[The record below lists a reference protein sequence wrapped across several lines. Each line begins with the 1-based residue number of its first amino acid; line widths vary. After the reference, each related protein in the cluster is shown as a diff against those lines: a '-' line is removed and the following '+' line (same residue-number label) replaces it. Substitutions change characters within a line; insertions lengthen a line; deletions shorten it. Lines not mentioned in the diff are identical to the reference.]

1 QSGIKPATIFEP
13 SLPKVV
19 SMVGQ
24 AHRAAS
30 NSVWALS
37 RPDVDIA
44 GDPAYGLA
52 KDTVSSVESSVPA
65 LSLLCST
72 RVKTLL
78 ASTGSHLAEG
88 EQDPPLR
95 TAPFDVTILSLATNS
110 NFVGPKLRL
119 LKVFFPHFQL
129 MNMPIPGPSHHSD
142 LGNLTNQTRRQTR
155 PPTLPT
161 AATSQP
167 DSLRASMTSEQLPA
181 YADVVKDSKLHV
193 VAEKEID
200 STARRGKKESTL
212 RSILT
217 NVVKDRKSP
226 TVAEGEIDGT
236 ARRGKKE

>member
-1 QSGIKPATIFEP
+1 
-13 SLPKVV
+13 
-19 SMVGQ
+19 
-24 AHRAAS
+24 
-30 NSVWALS
+30 
-37 RPDVDIA
+37 
-44 GDPAYGLA
+44 
-52 KDTVSSVESSVPA
+52 
-65 LSLLCST
+65 
-72 RVKTLL
+72 
-78 ASTGSHLAEG
+78 
-88 EQDPPLR
+88 
-95 TAPFDVTILSLATNS
+95 
-110 NFVGPKLRL
+110 
-119 LKVFFPHFQL
+119 
-129 MNMPIPGPSHHSD
+129 MPIPGPSHHSD

-236 ARRGKKE
+236 ARRGKKESTLRSILTGSVHRYNPHFALERAVSLPPHSSPPPKQSRGPEPSAQTTASTSTLAARSVRAGDAHRHNTRYTSSDDDATARHFSID